1 MAAEVLHDKTFC
13 VWSYSL
19 IKDSLNKGEKRSI
32 IWDRRILGHRY
43 TKASKNPGW
52 MGRKSNKTSL
62 RGLIL
67 SPGTSRTVRG
77 AFHNGCV
84 GQLYPLLAAWKIAAN
99 WRAKQTSVQNAP
111 SSSGLRSHRAT
122 LTQKAWQGRLWGD
135 FTKPSSEFLS
145 HFDSPSLRGRIFVL
159 VCFP

>member
-1 MAAEVLHDKTFC
+1 MIKHF

-19 IKDSLNKGEKRSI
+19 IKDSLNKGEKRSF

-67 SPGTSRTVRG
+67 SPGTSGTVRG
-77 AFHNGCV
+77 AFPQWLCGSALPSAGCMENCS
-84 GQLYPLLAAWKIAAN
+84 QLESCANKRSECALFVRFHVHIGLL
-99 WRAKQTSVQNAP
+99 
-111 SSSGLRSHRAT
+111 
-122 LTQKAWQGRLWGD
+122 
-135 FTKPSSEFLS
+135 
-145 HFDSPSLRGRIFVL
+145 
-159 VCFP
+159 